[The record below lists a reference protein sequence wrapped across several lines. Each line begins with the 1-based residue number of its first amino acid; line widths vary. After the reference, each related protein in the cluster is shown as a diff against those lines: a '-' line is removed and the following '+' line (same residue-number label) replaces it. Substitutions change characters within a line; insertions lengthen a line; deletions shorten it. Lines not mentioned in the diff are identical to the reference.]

1 MTWGTHAEDN
11 ETAVTTFDDMMSGW
25 FKYVQTEDGSIPA
38 IFHAKGEDISS
49 KKALQQLSKP
59 TLRAQVAK
67 LRLIYS
73 QFIFQNIRKR
83 HTFYSL
89 YTTMCSF
96 NNNGR
101 YEASAQDR
109 EDGVQRMHRSV
120 KSKDVED
127 YASHMPGDVVALD
140 REEDIEYRRGFL
152 THSSGISKVKLM
164 PQV

>member
-109 EDGVQRMHRSV
+109 EDGV
-120 KSKDVED
+120 
-127 YASHMPGDVVALD
+127 
-140 REEDIEYRRGFL
+140 RRGCIVVSNPKMWR
-152 THSSGISKVKLM
+152 TM
-164 PQV
+164 PHICQEMWWLWTEKKTLSTGGGF